1 MSKHRTGPLFI
12 AVNIKEKLFI
22 TDEPVALCLIANKVR
37 FLKHFLQSVYTS
49 PLPAEKYFAMK
60 FSYILLPRNL
70 VEPVSGGFIKMG
82 SRCKSGAIPVA
93 VSCT

>member
-22 TDEPVALCLIANKVR
+22 TDEPIAICLIPNKVR
-37 FLKHFLQSVYTS
+37 ILQHFLLSVYTS
-49 PLPAEKYFAMK
+49 PLPAEKDFAVK

-70 VEPVSGGFIKMG
+70 VEPVSK
-82 SRCKSGAIPVA
+82 RVH
-93 VSCT
+93 